1 MPFYGVINE
10 IQAAP
15 EVSGCANEFLSGEI
29 IQATESLS
37 QASSG

>member
-1 MPFYGVINE
+1 MSSYGVIIE

-15 EVSGCANEFLSGEI
+15 EVSGCANEFVSGEI

-37 QASSG
+37 LASSG